1 MKRCWLLLFLGVI
14 AGGCVSTMSGSE
26 AVRTVTDAND
36 VKTCSRLAAVEST
49 SLWGGES
56 GRESNKNTMRRETGA
71 RGGGTLLLGSRKGKP
86 MPHST
91 RETYRCSQNAQERG
105 ALPGRGTPPSPH
117 RGRD

>member
-56 GRESNKNTMRRETGA
+56 GRESNKNTMRRDTA
-71 RGGGTLLLGSRKGKP
+71 SRGGDTLLIVSEKGIL
-86 MPHST
+86 MPHSSG
-91 RETYRCSQNAQERG
+91 EAYRCSQK
-105 ALPGRGTPPSPH
+105 TK
-117 RGRD
+117 